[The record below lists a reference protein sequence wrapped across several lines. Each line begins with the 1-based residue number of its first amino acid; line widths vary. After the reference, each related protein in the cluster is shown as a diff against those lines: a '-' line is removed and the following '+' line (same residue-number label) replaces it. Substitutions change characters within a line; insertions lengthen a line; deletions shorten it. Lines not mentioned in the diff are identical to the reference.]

1 VQRGHAQLVFPLS
14 IILSL
19 LVVVEAAEILIRVVV
34 AVLEDC
40 ASAQDYLLLLD
51 QLIQSQSVLVVL
63 LVQDMVAMEVFL
75 FLVFLQ

>member
-1 VQRGHAQLVFPLS
+1 VFPLS
-14 IILSL
+14 IILCL
-19 LVVVEAAEILIRVVV
+19 LVVVGAAEILIKVVV

-40 ASAQDYLLLLD
+40 AQAQDYLLLQD

-75 FLVFLQ
+75 FLVFLH